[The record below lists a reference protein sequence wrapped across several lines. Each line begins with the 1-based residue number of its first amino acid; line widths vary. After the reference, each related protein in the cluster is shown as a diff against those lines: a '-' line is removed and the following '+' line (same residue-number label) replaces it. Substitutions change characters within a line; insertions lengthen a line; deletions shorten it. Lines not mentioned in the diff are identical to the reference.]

1 MSNSLRRLTEVAQT
15 ACAQELPHG
24 ELTLSSTRLLTD
36 YLQNDRPR
44 ETIVTAMKSFSAM
57 CKLLMP
63 GDAVDEYVRHR
74 CDTEGMPNVFHSGVP
89 LSFVPGWASDKPNN
103 LNVWE
108 SPGVLN
114 RRESMEKYTHAEVL
128 ASIELTQACPEIP
141 LSLLLL
147 QNYIGDYFIELRH
160 CIAETDPQRAESLER
175 FQLHWSDAT
184 NFLRATMMGLSLSL
198 KNRGPDAIQ
207 DIDQELVTRA
217 FTALEEMKAFDFVI
231 PDLPFADTEALTFSC
246 PVRPQL
252 REMFIENGTFMAV
265 VEKVQAVHAG
275 DKVSG
280 FDQYILRTSKDV
292 IRGIAGPI
300 KSLVADKDT
309 VGLRQLNDLAKSRM
323 KE

>member
-15 ACAQELPHG
+15 ACTQELPHG
-24 ELTLSSTRLLTD
+24 ELTLSNTRLLNE
-36 YLQNDRPR
+36 YLENNKPR
-44 ETIVTAMKSFSAM
+44 DTIVTAMKSFSAM

-74 CDTEGMPNVFHSGVP
+74 CDTEGLPNVFHSGVP
-89 LSFVPGWASDKPNN
+89 LSFVPGWASDTPSNV
-103 LNVWE
+103 NVWE

-128 ASIELTQACPEIP
+128 ASIELTEACPEIP

-147 QNYIGDYFIELRH
+147 QNYIGDYFTELRN
-160 CIAETDPQRAESLER
+160 CIAETDPKRAESLER

-198 KNRGPDAIQ
+198 QNRGPDAIQ
-207 DIDQELVTRA
+207 DIDQALVTRA
-217 FTALEEMKAFDFVI
+217 FTALEEMKAFDFAI
-231 PDLPFADTEALTFSC
+231 PALPFADTEALTFSC

-265 VEKVQAVHAG
+265 IEKVQAIHAG
-275 DKVSG
+275 KNVSG
-280 FDQYILRTSKDV
+280 FDQYILRTSKDI
-292 IRGIAGPI
+292 IRGVAGSI
-300 KSLVADKDT
+300 KSLVANRDRE
-309 VGLRQLNDLAKSRM
+309 GLRQLNALAQSRM

>member
-1 MSNSLRRLTEVAQT
+1 MSNSIRRLTEVAQT
-15 ACAQELPHG
+15 ACTQELPHG
-24 ELTLSSTRLLTD
+24 ELTLSNTRLLTE
-36 YLQNDRPR
+36 YLKNGKPR
-44 ETIVTAMKSFSAM
+44 DTIVTAMKSFSAM
-57 CKLLMP
+57 SKLLMP

-74 CDTEGMPNVFHSGVP
+74 CDTEVLPNVFHSGVP

-103 LNVWE
+103 LNAWE

-147 QNYIGDYFIELRH
+147 QNYIGDYFTELRE
-160 CIAETDPQRAESLER
+160 CIAQTDSARAESLGR

-184 NFLRATMMGLSLSL
+184 NFLRAIMMGLSLSL
-198 KNRGPDAIQ
+198 ENRGPDAIQ

-217 FTALEEMKAFDFVI
+217 FTALEDMKAFDFAI
-231 PDLPFADTEALTFSC
+231 PELPFADTEAITFSC

-252 REMFIENGTFMAV
+252 REMFVENGTFMAV

-292 IRGIAGPI
+292 IRGIAGTI
-300 KSLVADKDT
+300 QSLVASHDRE
-309 VGLRQLNDLAKSRM
+309 GLRQLNELAQSRM
-323 KE
+323 K